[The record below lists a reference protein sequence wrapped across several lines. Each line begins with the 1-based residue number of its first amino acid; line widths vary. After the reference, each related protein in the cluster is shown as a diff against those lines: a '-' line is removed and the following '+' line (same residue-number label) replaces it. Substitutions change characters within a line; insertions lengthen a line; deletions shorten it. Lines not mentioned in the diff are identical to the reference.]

1 MIIFLWR
8 EVAKPSFHYFLPPI
22 YRLVERIGLSIPR
35 KDFTPAS
42 EYKKVPHLP
51 DDTLFSLEELPSLVR
66 NIRRAR
72 SDSVG
77 PQSAADAYE
86 TLAYREKRRRESSVA
101 PPDPKIFDRYD
112 KYEKEMGTGYVDK
125 DALYGEHDH
134 SQCGQRDSEAEEEL
148 EVFRRIEPFKPRVRY
163 DVEVVTKLVVYAGEF
178 PPPGTLGK
186 VADKDRNRVVGSRG
200 KSDCV

>member
-8 EVAKPSFHYFLPPI
+8 EVAKPTFHYFLPPI
-22 YRLVERIGLSIPR
+22 YRFVESIGLSIPR

-77 PQSAADAYE
+77 PQSEADAYE
-86 TLAYREKRRRESSVA
+86 TLAYREKRRRESIAASARPEA
-101 PPDPKIFDRYD
+101 PKAHDRFG
-112 KYEKEMGTGYVDK
+112 KYEKEMGTGVVDQNK
-125 DALYGEHDH
+125 YAGAIEDN
-134 SQCGQRDSEAEEEL
+134 SEGEEER
-148 EVFRRIEPFKPRVRY
+148 EVFRTIAPFKPRVRY
-163 DVEVVTKLVVYAGEF
+163 DVEVVTKLVVYS
-178 PPPGTLGK
+178 GK
-186 VADKDRNRVVGSRG
+186 LISWLDGDVADETRNCVVGCRVDSNRV
-200 KSDCV
+200 